1 MDVAH
6 LDEAGFAPTLPTT
19 SSWYPVGERLSIPY
33 EAPQGRRVNAIG
45 AYFSHGPLAGRFD
58 FETYAR
64 LPESRAKKRRVSLE
78 EQAAAHGV
86 SVEEVG
92 PIDSERYLR
101 FVWKIAGRPEV
112 YPADWRRERELVIW
126 VDNYSVHKSERV
138 REELPALER
147 AGILICYLPSYT
159 PELSKIEPIWQ
170 DVKYHEMTQ
179 RSHPTVKG
187 LKRATEEALSRKAAD
202 LLAARSET
210 ANLLRRAA

>member
-1 MDVAH
+1 
-6 LDEAGFAPTLPTT
+6 
-19 SSWYPVGERLSIPY
+19 VGERLMIPY

-45 AYFSHGPLAGRFD
+45 AYFSHGPLAGRFE

-78 EQAAAHGV
+78 EQAAAHGLTI
-86 SVEEVG
+86 EEVG
-92 PIDSERYLR
+92 PIESERYLR
-101 FVWKIAGRPEV
+101 FVWKMAGRPEL

-138 REELPALER
+138 REELPELER
-147 AGILICYLPSYT
+147 AGITICYLPSYT

-170 DVKYHEMTQ
+170 DVKYHRMTT
-179 RSHPTVKG
+179 RSHNEVG
-187 LKRATEEALSRKAAD
+187 ELKRATEAALSQKAAD
-202 LLAARSET
+202 LLAANTET